1 MKSNKGITLVALIIT
16 VIILLILSAISIDI
30 AIDGKLFDR
39 SKETVSE
46 ANNKL
51 GEEQNRVD
59 SLVNEWDN
67 LETGTSGNTSGNEPE
82 DTTPPT
88 VEVEIER
95 TTSNSIT
102 INVTATDNE
111 SGMIETPTYTYY
123 IKKSTESIYEEK
135 ASNNTSSHIFT
146 DLTQETTYDIK
157 VEVAGDNAGNTGTGT
172 AQATTRKVTSGLEQG
187 AITFGSTTWSNNQA
201 SVTVNTN
208 TSYTI
213 EYQVNSIDG
222 AWTTIENRGTVSG
235 LNHGD
240 TVYARLT
247 DGINAGQ
254 HASASIIDGIAP
266 TINSFTVTSANT
278 TSIAVSTTAID
289 NESGIYS
296 YTFQYK
302 TSTAS
307 DYTTAKTTIT
317 TNGTCTYT
325 YTGLADN
332 TTYNLRV
339 IVTDKANKTSNRETT
354 QTTVNANVA
363 PVIATAAYNSK
374 TTNSITVTAKATD
387 ANGDNLTYTL
397 YTSTSQNGSYTK
409 KATTSASQNTTVTL
423 SATSLSNYTTY
434 WWYVTASD
442 GEATATSNK
451 QSTRTYCPGTGL
463 TCTTSTCP
471 GTQTITCTT
480 CNGNKTVMKTCND
493 FSNECTNCK
502 GIGHVCPICSG
513 AYTYVHSDY
522 RARCDCGGKVIG
534 DYYACWNCEIG
545 LVITTCTSCNET
557 TFFPSDEAYYPVI
570 CSKCEG
576 TGSTCT
582 HGYTKTHTYTETCSD
597 CNGTGTIST
606 TPCIHG
612 YSSSHRYCSHYTTT
626 TLTSH
631 SYCSHGYLSQHD

>member
-16 VIILLILSAISIDI
+16 VIILLILSAITIDI

-111 SGMIETPTYTYY
+111 SGMIDSPTYTYY
-123 IKKSTESIYEEK
+123 IKKSTENTYEEK
-135 ASNNTSSHIFT
+135 ARNNTSSHIFT

-157 VEVAGDNAGNTGTGT
+157 VEVEGDNAENTGTGT
-172 AQATTRKVTSGLEQG
+172 AQATTKKVTSGLEQG
-187 AITFGSTTWSNNQA
+187 AITFGSTTWSSNQA
-201 SVTVNTN
+201 SITVSTN

-222 AWTTIENRGTVSG
+222 TWTTIENGGTVSG

-247 DGINAGQ
+247 DGINAGE

-307 DYTTAKTTIT
+307 DYTTATTT
-317 TNGTCTYT
+317 VTSNGTCTYT

-397 YTSTSQNGSYTK
+397 YTSTSQNGSYTQ
-409 KATTSASQNTTVTL
+409 KATTTANQNSTVTL

-434 WWYVTASD
+434 WWYVQVSD
-442 GEATATSNK
+442 GEATATSSK
-451 QSTRTYCPGTGL
+451 QSVRTYCPGTGY
-463 TCTTSTCP
+463 TCYTSSCP
-471 GTQTITCTT
+471 GTKQVTCTACNGNPVINKYCPGGSMCLTCDGAGFTCQCRGIVERYSTNVNIDCENCGTTVQGEAYRCPECANIFQKGVCSNCGEVVMPFGYQWYSNWCTT
-480 CNGNKTVMKTCND
+480 CSGYGIQTC
-493 FSNECTNCK
+493 
-502 GIGHVCPICSG
+502 I
-513 AYTYVHSDY
+513 
-522 RARCDCGGKVIG
+522 
-534 DYYACWNCEIG
+534 
-545 LVITTCTSCNET
+545 
-557 TFFPSDEAYYPVI
+557 
-570 CSKCEG
+570 
-576 TGSTCT
+576 
-582 HGYTKTHTYTETCSD
+582 HGYTDSHPYNEICTT
-597 CNGTGTIST
+597 CNGTGTITSS
-606 TPCIHG
+606 PCIHG
-612 YSSSHRYCSHYTTT
+612 YSSSHRYCDHYTNTT
-626 TLTSH
+626 RTSH
-631 SYCSHGYLSQHD
+631 SYCSHGYTSQH